1 MGGLF
6 GGGKTVLPPITN
18 KKKEEEEKR
27 RKKEKLERRFAYG
40 ADMIIDEDNNLAMG
54 DYTLSNASLLN
65 VQNTLGG

>member
-40 ADMIIDEDNNLAMG
+40 ADMIIDEDNNLATG